1 MDTLVGLLEESAKA
15 YGPEPALLIKST
27 FRNRVWTY
35 ADLWEGSGRVASY
48 LQGMGVQ
55 KGNRVLLWGPNTPQW
70 VLAFFGTLRA
80 GAIAVPL
87 DVRSAP
93 DFVTR
98 VLERTGPRVAVASG
112 FTSRPMNGDITS
124 VHLEELDQASATF
137 SPHPAKVEVEPND
150 VAEIMFTS
158 GTTGEPK
165 GVILTH
171 RNITTNAQASAQAF
185 PARASDRLLSLLP
198 LSHMFEQTGG
208 LLVPLLHGCRIV
220 YPTSRQPSL
229 IFKPESTE
237 GGRRVSVLRRQE
249 GAPVLLG

>member
-1 MDTLVGLLEESAKA
+1 MDTLVELLEESAK
-15 YGPEPALLIKST
+15 GHGSDPALLIKPT
-27 FRNRVWTY
+27 FRYRVWTY

-55 KGNRVLLWGPNTPQW
+55 KGDRVLLWGPNTPQW

-98 VLERTGPRVAVASG
+98 VLERTGPRLAFASR
-112 FTSRPMNGDITS
+112 FTPHSINGDIAS
-124 VHLEELDQASATF
+124 VHLEELDQAVAAY
-137 SPHPAKVEVEPND
+137 SPHPAEVAVEPND

-165 GVILTH
+165 RGNPDPPEH
-171 RNITTNAQASAQAF
+171 RLQRPGFGAGFSRRSLRPPPVAS
-185 PARASDRLLSLLP
+185 PSESYVRADRRSACPTYVWLPHRIPNQPPTLLDL
-198 LSHMFEQTGG
+198 
-208 LLVPLLHGCRIV
+208 
-220 YPTSRQPSL
+220 
-229 IFKPESTE
+229 
-237 GGRRVSVLRRQE
+237 
-249 GAPVLLG
+249 